1 MTKERYETLALH
13 DLKEIAKARG
23 MKGTSALKK
32 ADLIEALLKKD
43 EEDAMQ
49 LAAQNGGRIPKAEQK
64 KPDTQTRTGYN

>member
-32 ADLIEALLKKD
+32 ADLIEALLRQDEKD
-43 EEDAMQ
+43 AKEMACAAGRLRLYPLRQ
-49 LAAQNGGRIPKAEQK
+49 LHAG
-64 KPDTQTRTGYN
+64 